1 MISNE
6 RCIVNCDLF
15 SVDCLFLFDIIS
27 NHKNR
32 KSNDKTIE
40 EIHKSND
47 LFDSLLKEIQANEKL
62 TETVQRKTNAQDNF
76 MWESILILANKIHDL
91 EDNNYVK

>member
-1 MISNE
+1 MSDVLL
-6 RCIVNCDLF
+6 IVIY
-15 SVDCLFLFDIIS
+15 SVWIVCFLFDIIS

>member
-1 MISNE
+1 MSDVIELIIYVTWIFLLIADMISN
-6 RCIVNCDLF
+6 RKI
-15 SVDCLFLFDIIS
+15 
-27 NHKNR
+27 R
-32 KSNDKTIE
+32 KSNIETIE

>member
-1 MISNE
+1 MSDVLL
-6 RCIVNCDLF
+6 IVIY
-15 SVDCLFLFDIIS
+15 SVWTVCFLFDIIS

-47 LFDSLLKEIQANEKL
+47 LFDSLLKEVQANEDL

>member
-1 MISNE
+1 MNAS
-6 RCIVNCDLF
+6 
-15 SVDCLFLFDIIS
+15 DIICIICVIIYCVLILAGIAS
-27 NHKNR
+27 NIQNQ
-32 KSNDKTIE
+32 KSNQQVIK

-47 LFDSLLKEIQANEKL
+47 LFDSLLKEVRANEDL
-62 TETVQRKTNAQDNF
+62 TEAVQRKTNAQDNF

>member
-1 MISNE
+1 MSDVLL
-6 RCIVNCDLF
+6 IVIY
-15 SVDCLFLFDIIS
+15 SVWTVCFLFDMIS

-76 MWESILILANKIHDL
+76 MWESVLILARRIHDL

>member
-1 MISNE
+1 MSDVIE
-6 RCIVNCDLF
+6 FIIYITWIV
-15 SVDCLFLFDIIS
+15 CLLFDMIS

-47 LFDSLLKEIQANEKL
+47 LFDSLLKEVRANEDL

>member
-1 MISNE
+1 MIY
-6 RCIVNCDLF
+6 
-15 SVDCLFLFDIIS
+15 SVWTVCFLFDIIS

-32 KSNDKTIE
+32 KSNQQVIK

-47 LFDSLLKEIQANEKL
+47 LFDSLLKEVQANEKL

>member
-1 MISNE
+1 MSDVLL
-6 RCIVNCDLF
+6 IVIY
-15 SVDCLFLFDIIS
+15 SVWTVCFLFDIIS

-47 LFDSLLKEIQANEKL
+47 LFDSLLKEVRANEKL

>member
-1 MISNE
+1 MIY
-6 RCIVNCDLF
+6 
-15 SVDCLFLFDIIS
+15 SVWTVCFLFDIIS

>member
-1 MISNE
+1 MSDVIEFIIYITWIFLLIADMISN
-6 RCIVNCDLF
+6 R
-15 SVDCLFLFDIIS
+15 
-27 NHKNR
+27 KTR
-32 KSNDKTIE
+32 KSNIETIE

-47 LFDSLLKEIQANEKL
+47 LFNSLLKEVRANEDL
-62 TETVQRKTNAQDNF
+62 TEAVHHKATAQDNF

>member
-1 MISNE
+1 MKTVLLVLFAILYPTISVLN
-6 RCIVNCDLF
+6 LF
-15 SVDCLFLFDIIS
+15 SDY
-27 NHKNR
+27 KTM
-32 KSNDKTIE
+32 KSNNDLMK

-47 LFDSLLKEIQANEKL
+47 LFDSLLKEVRANEDL
-62 TETVQRKTNAQDNF
+62 TEAVQHKATAQDNF

>member
-1 MISNE
+1 MSDVIE
-6 RCIVNCDLF
+6 FIIYITWI
-15 SVDCLFLFDIIS
+15 FLLIADIIS
-27 NHKNR
+27 NHKKR

-47 LFDSLLKEIQANEKL
+47 LFDSLLKEIQANEDL
-62 TETVQRKTNAQDNF
+62 TEAVQHKATAQDNF

>member
-1 MISNE
+1 MSDVLL
-6 RCIVNCDLF
+6 IVIY
-15 SVDCLFLFDIIS
+15 SVWTVCFLFDIIS

-76 MWESILILANKIHDL
+76 MWESVLILARRIHDL

>member
-1 MISNE
+1 MSDVIEFIIYITWIFLLIADMISN
-6 RCIVNCDLF
+6 R
-15 SVDCLFLFDIIS
+15 
-27 NHKNR
+27 KTR
-32 KSNDKTIE
+32 KSNIETIE

-47 LFDSLLKEIQANEKL
+47 LFDSLLKEVQAIEKL
-62 TETVQRKTNAQDNF
+62 TETVQRKATAQDNF

>member
-1 MISNE
+1 MKTALLVLFAILYPTISVLN
-6 RCIVNCDLF
+6 LF
-15 SVDCLFLFDIIS
+15 SDY
-27 NHKNR
+27 KTM
-32 KSNDKTIE
+32 KSNNDLMK

-47 LFDSLLKEIQANEKL
+47 LFDSLLEEVQANEKL
-62 TETVQRKTNAQDNF
+62 TETVQHKATAQDNF

>member
-1 MISNE
+1 MKTALLVLFAILYPTISVLN
-6 RCIVNCDLF
+6 LF
-15 SVDCLFLFDIIS
+15 SDY
-27 NHKNR
+27 KTM
-32 KSNDKTIE
+32 KSNNDLMK

-47 LFDSLLKEIQANEKL
+47 LFDSLLEEVQANEKL

-76 MWESILILANKIHDL
+76 MWESILILANKIRDL

>member
-1 MISNE
+1 M
-6 RCIVNCDLF
+6 
-15 SVDCLFLFDIIS
+15 
-27 NHKNR
+27 K
-32 KSNDKTIE
+32 
-40 EIHKSND
+40 
-47 LFDSLLKEIQANEKL
+47 KL

>member
-1 MISNE
+1 MSDVIELIIYVTWIFLLIADMISN
-6 RCIVNCDLF
+6 R
-15 SVDCLFLFDIIS
+15 
-27 NHKNR
+27 KTR
-32 KSNDKTIE
+32 KSNIETIE

-76 MWESILILANKIHDL
+76 MWESILILTNKIHDL

>member
-1 MISNE
+1 MSDVIEFIIYITWIFLLIADMISN
-6 RCIVNCDLF
+6 R
-15 SVDCLFLFDIIS
+15 
-27 NHKNR
+27 KTR
-32 KSNDKTIE
+32 KSNIETIE

-47 LFDSLLKEIQANEKL
+47 LFDSLLKEVRANEDL
-62 TETVQRKTNAQDNF
+62 TEAVQHKATAQDNF

>member
-1 MISNE
+1 MKTALLVLFAILYPTISVLN
-6 RCIVNCDLF
+6 LF
-15 SVDCLFLFDIIS
+15 SDY
-27 NHKNR
+27 KTM
-32 KSNDKTIE
+32 KSNNDLMK

-47 LFDSLLKEIQANEKL
+47 LFDSLLKEVRANEDL
-62 TETVQRKTNAQDNF
+62 TEAVQHKATAQDNF